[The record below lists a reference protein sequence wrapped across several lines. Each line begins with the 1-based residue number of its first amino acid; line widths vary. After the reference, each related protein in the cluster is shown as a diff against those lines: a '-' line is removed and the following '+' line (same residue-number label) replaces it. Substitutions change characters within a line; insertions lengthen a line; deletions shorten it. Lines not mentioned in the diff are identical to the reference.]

1 MTDFAREDNKKLKKT
16 FANDNP
22 FYVGVRDGLN
32 SVGQGFCLAKWT
44 QVTMHLQLGHTHSC
58 HHPRTHGISPAEIK
72 RNPSALHNTMYKK
85 RRRKEMLEGGRPE
98 ECDYCWNVED
108 TSDRFSDRTFKSSE
122 SWSLPY
128 YDEIAALN
136 WRADYNPKYVEVAF
150 SNACNFKCS
159 YCGPAFSSKWME
171 EIDKFGA
178 YPTTDRFNDPQYLI
192 DENKVPFKQT
202 EENPFVDAFWKWW
215 PDLYKDLHTFRITGG
230 EPLMSKDTW
239 KILDYIIEE
248 PNPNRN
254 LNIAINSN
262 LGVPDKLIDKFIEKV
277 QRISNE
283 NKVREFIIFTSVD
296 TWGEQAEYIRNG
308 LEFNR
313 FWDNVNK
320 VLTKCPRINL
330 TFMVTYN
337 ALSVPNYDKLVQ
349 GVYKL
354 KKDYGSVDRYWN
366 SAVFLDT
373 SYLRYPTHQTVQILE
388 QKWAENIYKQAQLAD
403 FLAVPL
409 FENKYIGYSDI
420 EIQKIK
426 RTYDWM
432 KSTKDDYDLKVK
444 RSNFA
449 NFIEAHDKRRN
460 TDFIKVFPELEE
472 FYLKCKKIKL

>member
-1 MTDFAREDNKKLKKT
+1 MSDFAKEDNKKLKKT
-16 FANDNP
+16 FAGDNP
-22 FYVGVRDGLN
+22 FYLGVRDDLN
-32 SVGQGFCLAKWT
+32 KIGQGFCLAKWT

-58 HHPRTHGISPAEIK
+58 HHPRTHAISPSEIK

-122 SWSLPY
+122 SWSLPHY
-128 YDEIAALN
+128 EEIATLN

-171 EIDKFGA
+171 EIEKYGA
-178 YPTTDRFNDPQYLI
+178 YPTTDKFNDPQYLI
-192 DENKVPFKQT
+192 NENKVPFKQT
-202 EENPFVDAFWKWW
+202 EENPYVDAFWKWW

-239 KILDYIIEE
+239 KILDYIIDE
-248 PNPNRN
+248 PNPNKE

-277 QRISNE
+277 QRICE
-283 NKVREFIIFTSVD
+283 EDRVKEFIIFTSVD
-296 TWGEQAEYIRNG
+296 SWGDQAEYIRNG
-308 LEFNR
+308 LEFNK

-320 VLTKCPRINL
+320 VLTKCPRVNL

-337 ALSVPNYDKLVQ
+337 ALSVPNYDKLIE
-349 GVYKL
+349 GVYGL
-354 KKDYGSVDRYWN
+354 KKDYGSPDRYWN

-373 SYLRYPTHQTVQILE
+373 SYLRYPTHQTVQILD
-388 QKWAENIYKQAQLAD
+388 QKWAENIFKQAQLAD

-432 KSTKDDYDLKVK
+432 KSTKDDVELNKK
-444 RSNFA
+444 RFNFG
-449 NFIEAHDKRRN
+449 NFIDAHDKRRG
-460 TDFIKVFPELEE
+460 TDFVKVFPELEE
-472 FYLKCKKIKL
+472 FYHKCKEIKL